1 MVTPTKTWELT
12 CLNSQCKE
20 VKVQRYTEKLE
31 KYLEKLDKEKIEC
44 GNQIFSWQNELD
56 DAKEML
62 DIIDENSPFVYWQKR
77 RVLTAES
84 IILNLKIR
92 LEQIDLEK
100 AELETQ
106 LKVMLPKANEL
117 LQER

>member
-1 MVTPTKTWELT
+1 MQ
-12 CLNSQCKE
+12 N
-20 VKVQRYTEKLE
+20 YTEKLE
-31 KYLEKLDKEKIEC
+31 KYLEKLGKEKIEC

-92 LEQIDLEK
+92 LEQIDIEQ

-106 LKVMLPKANEL
+106 LKVMVPKSKEL
-117 LQER
+117 SQER

>member
-1 MVTPTKTWELT
+1 MQK
-12 CLNSQCKE
+12 
-20 VKVQRYTEKLE
+20 YTEKLE
-31 KYLEKLDKEKIEC
+31 KYLEKLGKEKIEC

-92 LEQIDLEK
+92 LEQIDIEQ

-106 LKVMLPKANEL
+106 LKVMVPKSKEL
-117 LQER
+117 SQER

>member
-1 MVTPTKTWELT
+1 M
-12 CLNSQCKE
+12 
-20 VKVQRYTEKLE
+20 QRYTEKLE

-84 IILNLKIR
+84 IIR
-92 LEQIDLEK
+92 LEQIDLERT
-100 AELETQ
+100 ELETQ
-106 LKVMLPKANEL
+106 LKVMFPKANEL
-117 LQER
+117 SQER

>member
-1 MVTPTKTWELT
+1 MQK
-12 CLNSQCKE
+12 
-20 VKVQRYTEKLE
+20 YTEKLE
-31 KYLEKLDKEKIEC
+31 KYLEKLGKEKIEC

-92 LEQIDLEK
+92 LEQIDIEQ

-106 LKVMLPKANEL
+106 LNVMVPKSKEL
-117 LQER
+117 SQER

>member
-1 MVTPTKTWELT
+1 MQ
-12 CLNSQCKE
+12 N
-20 VKVQRYTEKLE
+20 YTEKLE
-31 KYLEKLDKEKIEC
+31 KNLEKLGKEKIEC
-44 GNQIFSWQNELD
+44 GNQIFYWQSELD

-92 LEQIDLEK
+92 LEQIDIEQ

-106 LKVMLPKANEL
+106 LKVMVPKSKEL
-117 LQER
+117 SQER

>member
-1 MVTPTKTWELT
+1 MQ
-12 CLNSQCKE
+12 N
-20 VKVQRYTEKLE
+20 YTEKLE
-31 KYLEKLDKEKIEC
+31 NYLEKLGKEKIEC

-92 LEQIDLEK
+92 LEQIDIEQ

-106 LKVMLPKANEL
+106 LKVMVPKSKEL
-117 LQER
+117 SQER

>member
-1 MVTPTKTWELT
+1 MQK
-12 CLNSQCKE
+12 
-20 VKVQRYTEKLE
+20 YTEKLE
-31 KYLEKLDKEKIEC
+31 KYLEKLGKEKIEC
-44 GNQIFSWQNELD
+44 GNQIFSWQSELD

-92 LEQIDLEK
+92 LEQIDIEQ

-106 LKVMLPKANEL
+106 LKVMVPKSKEL
-117 LQER
+117 SQER